1 MAASI
6 LSVFTLADA
15 MARVRSGFETTT
27 RPAWAARTSTMAQ
40 VLTVA
45 SEHHLVLL
53 PEAPRE
59 GEQSCWR
66 RLEAVSARNCLPA
79 LGHCHLR
86 ELAVDVETDRSHP
99 DPP

>member
-1 MAASI
+1 
-6 LSVFTLADA
+6 
-15 MARVRSGFETTT
+15 
-27 RPAWAARTSTMAQ
+27 MAQ